1 MSNSYEALICA
12 CENVLEGKENLIE
25 GCRKIVEIR
34 NQLNLEGDL
43 TFSQIVGFVSETD
56 EFPEAD
62 IRSNFSQKYLDKIDL
77 EFNEYVRLAR
87 PEVIDSCRKLLFKFK
102 NLQ

>member
-1 MSNSYEALICA
+1 MSNSYEALICV

-34 NQLNLEGDL
+34 NQLNLAGDL

-56 EFPEAD
+56 EFPDAN
-62 IRSNFSQKYLDKIDL
+62 IRSNFSQKYLDKSDL
-77 EFNEYVRLAR
+77 EFDEYARLIR
-87 PEVIDSCRKLLFKFK
+87 PAVIESCRKLLFKYK